1 MWILRQY
8 IFGNVT
14 YPLSLNYS
22 FDSFLWSFPI
32 LSSYMSQSTFS
43 FDFLPSL
50 IFSHCYF
57 CVCVFRDLCN
67 SHHSNTSPGLQDFCS
82 SLHTHYFSQP
92 SLPFSFSFLV
102 RMEPGELAQVWMCL
116 SRVIEENTFLKTCSR
131 SWRQLWRQPCCPAM
145 GWAKCESGAVL
156 WPENKS
162 CDEDSGASPLCL
174 VCCRGLGSPFLSAA
188 ELCQCSDFSERCHTW
203 AWKRVVVRYLPC
215 IREGWHIL
223 AFAFTSS
230 NSSTLA
236 MRRNI
241 QWSLFLSLPQ

>member
-82 SLHTHYFSQP
+82 SLHTHYFLQP

-116 SRVIEENTFLKTCSR
+116 SRVIEENIFLKTCSR
-131 SWRQLWRQPCCPAM
+131 SWRQLWRQPCCPAV
-145 GWAKCESGAVL
+145 GWAKCESGQCCGQKTRAVMRIQVPL
-156 WPENKS
+156 PSAWCVAGDWAHLFYQLQNCASALTFLKDVTHEPENVLLLDIS
-162 CDEDSGASPLCL
+162 HASGKDGTYWLLLSPPATP
-174 VCCRGLGSPFLSAA
+174 V
-188 ELCQCSDFSERCHTW
+188 H
-203 AWKRVVVRYLPC
+203 
-215 IREGWHIL
+215 
-223 AFAFTSS
+223 
-230 NSSTLA
+230 
-236 MRRNI
+236 
-241 QWSLFLSLPQ
+241 